1 MLQFI
6 LRRLGLVI
14 PTFIGITLLTFAFVH
29 MIPGDPVMIMAGE
42 RGISP
47 ERHAQL
53 LAEMGLDKPLWQQY
67 AHYIWGVL
75 HGDLGISLKSRIP
88 VWQEFVPRFKAT
100 LELGVCAMIFA
111 VAVGIPVGVLAAVK
125 RGSIF
130 DHTAV
135 GLALTGYSMPIFWWG
150 MMLIMLVSVQLNLT
164 PVSGRIS
171 DTVFLDDTLPLT
183 GFMLIDTAIWGEQG
197 DFIDALMHMILPAI
211 VLGTIPL
218 AVIVRMTRSSMLEVL
233 GEDYIR
239 TARAKGLT
247 RMRVIVVHA
256 LRNAM
261 LPVVTVIGLQVGT
274 LLAGAIL
281 TETIFSW
288 PGLGRW
294 LIDALQRRDYPV
306 VQGGVLLAPPF
317 WQDGGSL
324 AHLLGTDDVGRD
336 ILSRLMYGARLSLLV
351 GCLVVVLSLILG
363 VVLGLVA
370 GYFGGVVDSIIM
382 RVVDIMLAL
391 PSLLLALVL
400 VAIFGP
406 SIVNA
411 SLALTFVALPHYVRL
426 TRAAVLVE
434 VNRDYVT
441 ASRVAGAGAMRQMF
455 VNILPN
461 CLAPLIVQAS
471 LGFSNAILDMAALG
485 FLGMGAQPPTP
496 EWGTMLSDVLQF
508 AQSAWWVVTFPGV
521 AILLTV
527 LAFNLMG
534 DGLRDALDPKLKQ

>member
-29 MIPGDPVMIMAGE
+29 MIPGDPVLIMAGE

-53 LAEMGLDKPLWQQY
+53 LAQMGLDKPLWQQY
-67 AHYIWGVL
+67 ISYVYGVL

-88 VWQEFVPRFKAT
+88 VWNEFVPRFKAT
-100 LELGVCAMIFA
+100 LELGICAMIFA
-111 VAVGIPVGVLAAVK
+111 VAVGIPAGVLAAVK
-125 RGSIF
+125 RGSLF

-135 GLALTGYSMPIFWWG
+135 GISLTGYSMPIFWWG
-150 MMLIMLVSVQLNLT
+150 MMLIMLVSVQLDLT
-164 PVSGRIS
+164 PVSGRIG
-171 DTVFLDDTLPLT
+171 DTVFLDDTQPLT
-183 GFMLIDTAIWGEQG
+183 GFMIFDTFFWGEEG
-197 DFIDALMHMILPAI
+197 DFKDAVMHMILPAV

-247 RMRVIVVHA
+247 RLRVIVVHA

-306 VQGGVLLAPPF
+306 VQGGVLMVATLI
-317 WQDGGSL
+317 
-324 AHLLGTDDVGRD
+324 
-336 ILSRLMYGARLSLLV
+336 ILVNLLV
-351 GCLVVVLSLILG
+351 DVLYG
-363 VVLGLVA
+363 VVNPR
-370 GYFGGVVDSIIM
+370 I
-382 RVVDIMLAL
+382 R
-391 PSLLLALVL
+391 
-400 VAIFGP
+400 
-406 SIVNA
+406 
-411 SLALTFVALPHYVRL
+411 H
-426 TRAAVLVE
+426 
-434 VNRDYVT
+434 
-441 ASRVAGAGAMRQMF
+441 
-455 VNILPN
+455 
-461 CLAPLIVQAS
+461 
-471 LGFSNAILDMAALG
+471 
-485 FLGMGAQPPTP
+485 
-496 EWGTMLSDVLQF
+496 
-508 AQSAWWVVTFPGV
+508 
-521 AILLTV
+521 
-527 LAFNLMG
+527 
-534 DGLRDALDPKLKQ
+534 KK